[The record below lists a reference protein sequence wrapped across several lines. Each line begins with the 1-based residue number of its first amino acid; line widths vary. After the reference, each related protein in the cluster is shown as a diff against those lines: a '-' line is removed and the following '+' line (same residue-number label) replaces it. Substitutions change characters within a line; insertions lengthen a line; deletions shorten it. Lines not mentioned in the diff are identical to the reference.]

1 MSRAGDE
8 DVPARPVVTADEAA
22 AIEKRVAAFEA
33 RTGVEAVAAVERRS
47 DVYPEVPWRAFALG
61 AALAALV
68 VVAGH
73 AWRADWTTP
82 RALLV
87 QAVAILGAGA
97 VAALASSFLPWFGR
111 LFIRRGRME
120 EEVRQRAEV
129 VFLSRELFAT
139 PGRNAVLVLVS
150 RFERHVV
157 VVPDAAWRG
166 RVDVDEW
173 GAVVRRMT
181 PPLSQGR
188 LVEAFDAGF
197 AAIEALVAAKGMS
210 GGSPSRVLPDAL
222 VQGDGRGR
230 ES

>member
-1 MSRAGDE
+1 VNRAGD
-8 DVPARPVVTADEAA
+8 DGAAVRPVVTADEAA

-33 RTGVEAVAAVERRS
+33 RTCIEAVAAVERRS

-139 PGRNAVLVLVS
+139 PGRDAVLVLVS

-157 VVPDAAWRG
+157 VVPDVAWRG
-166 RVDVDEW
+166 RVDADEW
-173 GAVVRRMT
+173 HDVVRRMT
-181 PPLSQGR
+181 PPLSEGR
-188 LVEAFDAGF
+188 LVEAFDAGL
-197 AAIEALVAAKGMS
+197 AAIEALVAAKGMAR
-210 GGSPSRVLPDAL
+210 GSSRRVLSDAL
-222 VQGDGRGR
+222 VQGDGPGS